1 MKKITKRL
9 LAGIVVCSMIFSSI
23 NLQAMASAKKSKAKL
38 SELSGVKLQKYSAEK
53 PGQIDLLKTR
63 FNKTDIPQELVE
75 DVGIDLGAIKDI
87 DETDSLDL
95 YSFTTVKKDNSKTLY
110 ILTHQ

>member
-9 LAGIVVCSMIFSSI
+9 LAGIVVCTMIFSSI

-38 SELSGVKLQKYSAEK
+38 SESGVKLQKYSAEK

-63 FNKTDIPQELVE
+63 FKKTDIPQELVE
-75 DVGIDLGAIKDI
+75 DLMHGF
-87 DETDSLDL
+87 SLV
-95 YSFTTVKKDNSKTLY
+95 T
-110 ILTHQ
+110 